1 MKIVIV
7 TGMSGA
13 GKSSAMK
20 CLEDFGYYCID
31 NMPPVLIPKFVEIS
45 MNAGG
50 TIDKVA
56 LVTDIRSRT
65 LFSDLIKTLDEM
77 DAGEHKCEV
86 LFLDASDD
94 VLIKRYKETRRQH
107 PLSTDGKI
115 IDGINK
121 ERELMAA
128 VRQRADHII
137 NTTSMLTRDLREEL
151 ANIYVAGGSYDGLIL
166 DVMSFG
172 YKYGI
177 PNDADLVLDVRFLP
191 NPFYVAEL
199 KHQTGLNKSVQDFVL
214 NHEQT
219 QTFLNKIID
228 LLEYLIPY
236 YKEEGKNQLVI
247 AIGCTGGKHRS
258 VTIAEVISK
267 RLKNLNHRVL
277 THHRD
282 IEKDSK

>member
-1 MKIVIV
+1 MRIVIV

-31 NMPPVLIPKFVEIS
+31 NMPPILIPKFVEIS

-56 LVTDIRSRT
+56 LVTDIRSRS
-65 LFSDLIKTLDEM
+65 LFSDLTKTLDEM
-77 DAGEHKCEV
+77 QSGEHACEV

-107 PLSTDGKI
+107 PLSPDGKI
-115 IDGINK
+115 IEGINR
-121 ERELMAA
+121 ERELMAS

-137 NTTSMLTRDLREEL
+137 DTTNMLTRDLREEL
-151 ANIYVAGGSYDGLIL
+151 SNIYVAGGNYDGLIL

-191 NPFYVAEL
+191 NPFYVTEL
-199 KHQTGLNKSVQDFVL
+199 KHQTGLNKPVQDFVL
-214 NHEQT
+214 CHEQT
-219 QTFLNKIID
+219 HTFLDKITD
-228 LLEYLIPY
+228 LLEYLIPFY
-236 YKEEGKNQLVI
+236 REEGKNQLVI

-258 VTIAEVISK
+258 VTITEVMSK
-267 RLKNLNHRVL
+267 RLKALNHRVL

-282 IEKDSK
+282 IEKDSR

>member
-1 MKIVIV
+1 MRIVIV

-20 CLEDFGYYCID
+20 CLEDFGYYCVD

-45 MNAGG
+45 MNAGNV
-50 TIDKVA
+50 IDKVA
-56 LVTDIRSRT
+56 LVTDIRSRS
-65 LFSDLIKTLDEM
+65 LFSDLLNTLDEM
-77 DAGEHKCEV
+77 KNGEHQCEI

-107 PLSTDGKI
+107 PLSADGKI
-115 IDGINK
+115 IEGINK
-121 ERELMAA
+121 ERELMAK

-137 NTTSMLTRDLREEL
+137 DTTKLLTRDLRSEL
-151 ANIYVAGGSYDGLIL
+151 SNIYVSGGSYNDLIL

-191 NPFYVAEL
+191 NPFYITEL
-199 KHQTGLNKSVQDFVL
+199 KHQTGLNKDVQDFVL
-214 NHEQT
+214 CHEQT
-219 QTFLNKIID
+219 KTFLTKITD

-236 YKEEGKNQLVI
+236 YKQEGKNQLVI

-258 VTIAEVISK
+258 VTLTEVISK
-267 RLKNLNHRVL
+267 HLKDKKHRVI

-282 IEKDSK
+282 IDKDGK

>member
-45 MNAGG
+45 MSAGG
-50 TIDKVA
+50 IIDKVA

-65 LFSDLIKTLDEM
+65 LFSELLTTLDEM
-77 DAGEHKCEV
+77 QNGEHECEV

-107 PLSTDGKI
+107 PLSQDGKI
-115 IDGINK
+115 IDGINR
-121 ERELMAA
+121 ERELMAK

-137 NTTSMLTRDLREEL
+137 DTTKMLTRDLRSEL
-151 ANIYVAGGSYDGLIL
+151 SHIYVSGGTYDGLIL

-191 NPFYVAEL
+191 NPFYIAEL
-199 KHQTGLNKSVQDFVL
+199 KHQTGLNKAVQDFVL
-214 NHEQT
+214 DHDQT
-219 QTFLNKIID
+219 QTFIKKIID

-236 YKEEGKNQLVI
+236 YLQEGKSQLVI

-258 VTIAEVISK
+258 VTLTEVISEK
-267 RLKNLNHRVL
+267 LKQSKHRVL

>member
-50 TIDKVA
+50 IIDKVA
-56 LVTDIRSRT
+56 LVTDIRSRS
-65 LFSDLIKTLDEM
+65 LFSELLNTLDEM
-77 DAGEHKCEV
+77 HNGEHECEV

-107 PLSTDGKI
+107 PLSADGKI
-115 IDGINK
+115 IEGINR
-121 ERELMAA
+121 ERELMAK

-137 NTTSMLTRDLREEL
+137 DTTKMLTRDLRSEL
-151 ANIYVAGGSYDGLIL
+151 SNIYVAGGSYDGLIL

-191 NPFYVAEL
+191 NPFYITEL
-199 KHQTGLNKSVQDFVL
+199 KHQTGLNKAVQDFVL
-214 NHEQT
+214 EHDQT
-219 QTFLNKIID
+219 QTFIKKIID
-228 LLEYLIPY
+228 LLEYLIPF
-236 YKEEGKNQLVI
+236 YKQEGKNQLVI

-258 VTIAEVISK
+258 VTLTEVISEH
-267 RLKNLNHRVL
+267 LKNSKHRVL

>member
-1 MKIVIV
+1 MRIVIV

-20 CLEDFGYYCID
+20 CLEDFGYYCVD
-31 NMPPVLIPKFVEIS
+31 NMPPILIPKFVEIS
-45 MNAGG
+45 MNAGNV
-50 TIDKVA
+50 IDKVA

-65 LFSDLIKTLDEM
+65 LFSDLLNTLDEM
-77 DAGEHKCEV
+77 KNGEHQCEI

-107 PLSTDGKI
+107 PLSADGKI
-115 IDGINK
+115 IEGINK
-121 ERELMAA
+121 ERELMAK

-137 NTTSMLTRDLREEL
+137 DTTKLLTRDLRSEL
-151 ANIYVAGGSYDGLIL
+151 SNIYVSGGSYNDLIL

-191 NPFYVAEL
+191 NPFYITEL
-199 KHQTGLNKSVQDFVL
+199 KHQTGLNKDVQDFVL
-214 NHEQT
+214 CHEQT
-219 QTFLNKIID
+219 KTFLNKITD

-236 YKEEGKNQLVI
+236 YKQEGKNQLVI

-258 VTIAEVISK
+258 VTLTEVISK
-267 RLKNLNHRVL
+267 HLKDKKHRVI

-282 IEKDSK
+282 IDKDGK

>member
-31 NMPPVLIPKFVEIS
+31 NMPPVLIPKFAEIS
-45 MNAGG
+45 VSTGG
-50 TIDKVA
+50 AIDKVA

-65 LFSDLIKTLDEM
+65 LFKDLITTLDDME
-77 DAGEHKCEV
+77 AGGHECEV

-94 VLIKRYKETRRQH
+94 ALIKRYKETRRSH
-107 PLSTDGKI
+107 PLSADGKI
-115 IDGINK
+115 IEGIEK
-121 ERELMAA
+121 ERELMAP
-128 VRQRADHII
+128 VRIRASHII
-137 NTTSMLTRDLREEL
+137 DTTNMLARELREEL
-151 ANIYVAGGSYDGLIL
+151 SNIFVAGGTYEGLIV

-172 YKYGI
+172 YKYGL

-191 NPFYVAEL
+191 NPFYVTEL
-199 KHQTGLNKSVQDFVL
+199 KPKTGLDVDVQEFVL
-214 NHEQT
+214 RHEQT
-219 QTFLNKIID
+219 QIFMDKITD
-228 LLEYLIPY
+228 LLAYLIPY
-236 YKEEGKNQLVI
+236 YKQEGKNQLVI

-258 VTIAEVISK
+258 VTLTEIMSK
-267 RLKNLNHRVL
+267 RLKAMGNRVM

-282 IEKDSK
+282 IHKDSQ

>member
-20 CLEDFGYYCID
+20 CLEDFGFYCID
-31 NMPPVLIPKFVEIS
+31 NMPPILIPKFVEIS
-45 MNAGG
+45 TNAGG
-50 TIDKVA
+50 VIDKVA
-56 LVTDIRSRT
+56 LVTDIRSRS
-65 LFSDLIKTLDEM
+65 LFSDLLNTLDQM
-77 DAGEHKCEV
+77 KNGEHECEI
-86 LFLDASDD
+86 LFLDAHDD

-107 PLSTDGKI
+107 PLSLDGKI

-121 ERELMAA
+121 ERELMAK

-137 NTTSMLTRDLREEL
+137 DTTKLLTRDLRSEL
-151 ANIYVAGGSYDGLIL
+151 SNIYVSGGSYDGLIL

-191 NPFYVAEL
+191 NPFYIAEL
-199 KHQTGLNKSVQDFVL
+199 KPQTGLNKDVQDFVL
-214 NHEQT
+214 CHEQT
-219 QTFLNKIID
+219 QEFLKKITD
-228 LLEYLIPY
+228 LLEYLIPF
-236 YKEEGKNQLVI
+236 YKQEGKNQLVI

-258 VTIAEVISK
+258 VTITEVISK
-267 RLKNLNHRVL
+267 HLKDSNHRVL

-282 IEKDSK
+282 IDKDSK

>member
-45 MNAGG
+45 MGAGG
-50 TIDKVA
+50 SIDRVA
-56 LVTDIRSRT
+56 LVTDIRSRS
-65 LFSDLIKTLDEM
+65 LFKDLIATLDEM
-77 DAGEHKCEV
+77 ENGEHECEV

-94 VLIKRYKETRRQH
+94 VLIKRYKETRRAH
-107 PLSTDGKI
+107 PLCPDGKI
-115 IDGINK
+115 IDGVNK
-121 ERELMAA
+121 ERELMAS
-128 VRQRADHII
+128 VRERASHII
-137 NTTSMLTRDLREEL
+137 DTTKMLTRELREEL
-151 ANIYVAGGSYDGLIL
+151 SHIFVAGGSYEGLIL

-191 NPFYVAEL
+191 NPFYVTEL
-199 KHQTGLNKSVQDFVL
+199 KPLTGLTADVQEFVL
-214 NHEQT
+214 KHEQT
-219 QTFLNKIID
+219 QIFLDKITD

-236 YKEEGKNQLVI
+236 YKQEGKNQLVI

-258 VTIAEVISK
+258 VTLTEVMSK
-267 RLKNLNHRVL
+267 RLKAMGHRVL

-282 IEKDSK
+282 IDKDSK